1 MPSLLDDLC
10 DVRELIEFYIDGSN
24 GEVAKLEAVFHTD
37 ARMFGH
43 LDDGPT
49 SSGPISDFIDW
60 IGRTPGNAGPNYR
73 AEIRTIDLSGD
84 AGVAIL
90 VETDYL
96 GHDFVDYFSV
106 ARIDG
111 VWKIT
116 NKTYA
121 DMGVTQPAD

>member
-1 MPSLLDDLC
+1 MLSSIDDLRE
-10 DVRELIEFYIDGSN
+10 VRKVIQLYIEGSN
-24 GEVAKLEAVFHTD
+24 GDVAKLEAAFHPH

-43 LDDGPT
+43 IDDNPT
-49 SSGPISDFIDW
+49 GSGPITDFIKY
-60 IGRTPGNAGPNYR
+60 IEANPGNAGPKYQ
-73 AEIRTIDLSGD
+73 ADIRSIDISGD

-96 GHDFVDYFSV
+96 GHDFVDYFSL

-111 VWKIT
+111 EWKIT

-121 DMGVTQPAD
+121 DTGITANA